1 MKHIL
6 DRKMNRRDFTK
17 LSLLAAGSA
26 AIPFT
31 GGCST
36 LAVKKNAPVLTR
48 DLPVR
53 LINCNIVDVENSS
66 IKKNGSIIINNGKIH
81 AITEQKGLQDNRY
94 ETFDLKG
101 QYVIPG
107 LIEAHCH
114 TTSPGTMAFNIFE
127 TPADM
132 RQNKNSL
139 PQYIESGITTIRDTG
154 AMVNELNKRL
164 EDIKNGVLI
173 GPRIIYCNSILN
185 IDGGHPDIKPSD
197 LSIFGGIASAFLGS
211 LTTDFRS
218 TQELKEKMVENAGN
232 GAKFI
237 KLTVDDTSCMLGR
250 KKIKIYSDEHL
261 KIIFD
266 FAEKMELPVVC
277 HNHFKYG
284 FDRLSK
290 YPVHSFEHLICDSLK
305 SDSEIE
311 TMVKK
316 NIAIVPTAVVAQYLA
331 PYELFDKMPK
341 IFQTDFIENELK
353 IKEDYFNTLAS
364 NYCDPVIHANNMR
377 NKAGYKNIDNKK
389 WVESMKVITK
399 PEIYY
404 NILTDGITNLKR
416 MREAGVLIGCGTDA
430 GTPFNYHGALWR
442 EMELYH
448 RIGFTNHE
456 VLKCATLNNAKIL
469 GISDETGSI
478 KEGKLADLVVL
489 NKNPYEDITAFRKP
503 EMVFREGELMFSSRQ
518 LRNDSGSWILDS

>member
-1 MKHIL
+1 MKSIV
-6 DRKMNRRDFTK
+6 DRKMSRRSFTK

-31 GGCST
+31 GGCSS
-36 LAVKKNAPVLTR
+36 LAVKKNVPVLSGAR
-48 DLPVR
+48 PVR
-53 LINCNIVDVENSS
+53 LINCNIVDVEN
-66 IKKNGSIIINNGKIH
+66 GRIINNSSIVIMNGKISY
-81 AITEQKGLQDNRY
+81 ITDKQAVADLGY
-94 ETFDLKG
+94 ETFDLQN

-114 TTSPGTMAFNIFE
+114 TTSPGTMAFDIFE

-139 PQYIESGITTIRDTG
+139 PQYIEAGITTIRDTG
-154 AMVNELNKRL
+154 AMVNELHKRL
-164 EDIKNGVLI
+164 EEIKNGSLI

-197 LSIFGGIASAFLGS
+197 LSIFGGIASTFLGS

-232 GAKFI
+232 GARFI
-237 KLTVDDTSCMLGR
+237 KLTVDDTSCLLGR
-250 KKIKIYSDEHL
+250 NKIKIYSDEHL

-305 SDSEIE
+305 SDREIE

-316 NIAIVPTAVVAQYLA
+316 NIAIVPTAIVAQYLA
-331 PYELFDKMPK
+331 PYEIFDKMPK
-341 IFQTDFIENELK
+341 IFKTDFIENELK
-353 IKEDYFNTLAS
+353 IKEDYFKTLAKA
-364 NYCDPVIHANNMR
+364 YCDPVIHANNMK

-389 WVESMKVITK
+389 WVESMKVIPK
-399 PEIYY
+399 PDIYY
-404 NILTDGITNLKR
+404 NILNDGMTNLKR
-416 MREAGVLIGCGTDA
+416 MRDAGVLIGCGTDA

-448 RIGFTNHE
+448 RIGFTNQE
-456 VLKCATLNNAKIL
+456 VLKCATINNAKIL
-469 GISDETGSI
+469 GIADETGSI

-489 NKNPYEDITAFRKP
+489 KKNPYDHITAFRKP
-503 EMVFREGELMFSSRQ
+503 EMVFREGELMFSA
-518 LRNDSGSWILDS
+518 RNLKHDTGNWKTDS